1 MKQSTSTT
9 HRAHPVTPE
18 APPDPAATLKPLD
31 PGRVN
36 SMDPV
41 ELRYWAR
48 QFGCTEERLMQA
60 VEQVGEHVA
69 AVRECLGIRH

>member
-9 HRAHPVTPE
+9 HRVRQATLEAAH
-18 APPDPAATLKPLD
+18 DPAATLKPLD

-41 ELRYWAR
+41 ELRYWAC

-69 AVRECLGIRH
+69 AVREHLGIRH